1 MKPDM
6 AAARARKRRLASRP
20 AIAADSPASRW
31 TSFGISPIDVTVPMY
46 GSTRPDAALL
56 HTATCDPSQID
67 GSGASGNT

>member
-6 AAARARKRRLASRP
+6 AAARASTRTPVSRP
-20 AIAADSPASRW
+20 AIAVDSPASRW

-56 HTATCDPSQID
+56 HTACDPIAD
-67 GSGASGNT
+67 